1 MNKVSGRCS
10 AYNCGMPSLPEL
22 EVYKA
27 DFSAELVGQKIT
39 GFDALDFR
47 DVRADVEKLKSE
59 LVGSAFT
66 AVHRYGKWL
75 YFDFGGA
82 DQLILHLGLTGK
94 FSLGQAS
101 QKLPR
106 YACFKITFAD
116 GRELLLTDQRHLG
129 RLYLGSFEAIK
140 SDKKLGPDQLAVGE
154 TYFTDTLAK
163 KRRGVRDVLMD
174 QHVIAGI
181 GGKYADE
188 VLWQAKLHPNTKLD
202 KLPKAKLVELY
213 QILKQVTD
221 TAISL
226 DGDVDRF
233 PADWLIPHRRTDKI
247 CPRCGAPLTERK
259 LGGSET
265 FYCPVDQPAP
275 NPFRSG

>member
-1 MNKVSGRCS
+1 
-10 AYNCGMPSLPEL
+10 MPSLPEL

-27 DFSAELVGQKIT
+27 KFETEIIGQKIT
-39 GFDALDFR
+39 QFEALDFR
-47 DVRADVEKLKSE
+47 VIRADAEKLKSE
-59 LVGSAFT
+59 LVGNSFT
-66 AVHRYGKWL
+66 GIHRYGKWL
-75 YFDFGGA
+75 YFDFGGP

-94 FSLGQAS
+94 LRLGPPPE
-101 QKLPR
+101 KLPR
-106 YACFKITFAD
+106 YACFTISFAD
-116 GRELLLTDQRHLG
+116 GQQLVMTDQRHMG
-129 RLYLGSFEAIK
+129 KLYLGSFEAIK
-140 SDKKLGPDQLAVGE
+140 ADKTLGPDQLSVDEA
-154 TYFTDTLAK
+154 YFTTTLAK

-188 VLWQAKLHPNTKLD
+188 VLWQAKLHPNIKLD
-202 KLPKAKLVELY
+202 RLPRQKLAELY
-213 QILKQVTD
+213 QILMQVTK

-233 PADWLIPHRRTDKI
+233 PNDWLIPHRRTDKI
-247 CPRCGAPLTERK
+247 CPRCESPLAERK

-275 NPFRSG
+275 MPFRSG